1 MQFKQQKVFVCFS
14 FLQVPHICITFDI
27 SKEKFI
33 YETVSWPLEYDFSIT
48 DQIHIYHFTHFVFL
62 YSTETPL
69 TTFTF

>member
-14 FLQVPHICITFDI
+14 FYRSHTFVSRSI
-27 SKEKFI
+27 FQKGKFI